1 MASAY
6 PDSKTFRGIKIGDT
20 ISNLF
25 SAYDSKYFSVQV
37 GYDDTTATDAQKKL
51 VEMYNAQIEAADPE
65 DIESTISSI
74 DSSAVSV
81 INAAHAAV
89 ILNRP
94 KLMTAPLPADFPI
107 RPGFW
112 NVPLW
117 GEIGVYVA
125 AVITI
130 ALCAWGVCKNIEV
143 WRRRKDE
150 KLPSD
155 PSRRDRLLKEAVLE
169 EKVRQTSAG
178 RMHAVLVVGFFLLF
192 LGTAT
197 ATLDWDVGHYVFGKQ
212 FLRGN
217 VYLAYKLILDVAGAA
232 VLVALAFAAWR
243 RWGTANELPKDG
255 RFVLA
260 YASLA
265 FIVIT
270 GFVIEA
276 LRLAVQQPAWMHFS
290 PVGSALAKVFLAM
303 GISTAALETAH
314 IWLWVIHGIAALAF
328 IAAVPLTYYAHIYR
342 VPTAIAVRK
351 PAPNSALPKIENIEE
366 QEHFGISSIKDLSW
380 TDRAQLDACVEC
392 GRCNDVCPAVR
403 AGTPLKPRTV
413 VLKLR
418 DRVRAAAA
426 GADDANADD
435 LAGGVVTKD
444 ELFSCT
450 TCGACA
456 AVCPADI
463 QTPDFIV
470 GLRRHLALEQGE
482 FPEGAAEA
490 LENTASVGNP
500 WGLDPYE
507 RMDWAQGLDVPVA
520 EEGEDYD
527 ILYWVGCAA
536 SYDRR
541 ARRIARAMVKILKT
555 AGVKFAVMAEE
566 RCHAEFAR
574 RLGEEYLYQTAA
586 QENIENFSRFKFKEL
601 LTACPHCFNTLKNEY
616 PAFEGGSFAVIDHS
630 SFISRLFAE
639 GKLPRSA
646 MQSERVVWHDPCYL
660 ARQNGIVRAPRE
672 VLASVGSAEFDPA
685 ECGANTLCCGA
696 GGGQMWTDQKTQ
708 KKRINVIR
716 LESLQNTASQCG
728 ASKIAT
734 GCPHCL
740 TMLESAKPM
749 VNGAQELQV
758 LDIAEVVAA
767 KLPDEASPT

>member
-1 MASAY
+1 
-6 PDSKTFRGIKIGDT
+6 
-20 ISNLF
+20 
-25 SAYDSKYFSVQV
+25 
-37 GYDDTTATDAQKKL
+37 
-51 VEMYNAQIEAADPE
+51 
-65 DIESTISSI
+65 
-74 DSSAVSV
+74 
-81 INAAHAAV
+81 
-89 ILNRP
+89 
-94 KLMTAPLPADFPI
+94 MTAPLPADFPI

-351 PAPNSALPKIENIEE
+351 PAPNGALPKIENIEE
-366 QEHFGISSIKDLSW
+366 QEHFGISSITDLSW

-639 GKLPRSA
+639 GKLPRPA

-672 VLASVGSAEFDPA
+672 VLAAVGSAEFDPA

>member
-1 MASAY
+1 
-6 PDSKTFRGIKIGDT
+6 
-20 ISNLF
+20 
-25 SAYDSKYFSVQV
+25 
-37 GYDDTTATDAQKKL
+37 
-51 VEMYNAQIEAADPE
+51 
-65 DIESTISSI
+65 
-74 DSSAVSV
+74 
-81 INAAHAAV
+81 
-89 ILNRP
+89 
-94 KLMTAPLPADFPI
+94 MTAPLPADFPI

-276 LRLAVQQPAWMHFS
+276 LRLAVQQSAWMHFS

-586 QENIENFSRFKFKEL
+586 QENIENFSRFKFKEV

-616 PAFEGGSFAVIDHS
+616 PAFDGGSFAVIDHS

-672 VLASVGSAEFDPA
+672 VLAAVGSAEFDPA
-685 ECGANTLCCGA
+685 EYGANTLCCGA

-740 TMLESAKPM
+740 TMLESAKSM